1 MTKHSQKVFLVT
13 KGKSFGSVNQQF
25 STVTP
30 DLIKTGKWRS
40 ANFKKY
46 NFAAKGLP
54 ISFGALH
61 PLLKVREEFRTA
73 LLEMGFAEMET
84 NQYVESSFWNFDS
97 LFQPQQ
103 HPARDAHDTFF
114 LREPKYCDLDEEDG
128 YLKKVKD
135 VHQNGGDTG
144 SIG

>member
-1 MTKHSQKVFLVT
+1 
-13 KGKSFGSVNQQF
+13 
-25 STVTP
+25 
-30 DLIKTGKWRS
+30 
-40 ANFKKY
+40 
-46 NFAAKGLP
+46 
-54 ISFGALH
+54 
-61 PLLKVREEFRTA
+61 
-73 LLEMGFAEMET
+73 MGFAEMET

-144 SIG
+144 SIGWLFINKLFDKFLIICLILMINY